1 MQHIDIRR
9 IDLHNHIDQHRKAGA
24 IMQAVTLS
32 SKYQVSIPRSIRN
45 QIRLT
50 PGQKLSISVKDGVV
64 CLAPVPTL
72 EDIAGSL
79 PGLTGEGLRDEGEW
93 A

>member
-1 MQHIDIRR
+1 
-9 IDLHNHIDQHRKAGA
+9 
-24 IMQAVTLS
+24 MQAVTLS
-32 SKYQVSIPRSIRN
+32 SKYQISIPRSVRM
-45 QIRLT
+45 QIKLT
-50 PGQKLSISVKDGVV
+50 PGQKLTITVKDGVL